1 MAYDENIR
9 IIAEDLERVKNQ
21 MKDIGSDIPDYDSED
36 AGKIL
41 SVDSS
46 GELEWRDETTELPEY
61 SESEENKVLSVNSSG
76 ELEWKEESTYTPP
89 AYSTTEFNTG
99 VKWIDGKD
107 IYCRCVPL
115 SELSTNIFQNPAVT
129 TLTGVNYIDTL
140 IYGAVTGTH
149 ASTGIKYV
157 IPLEIS
163 LATDGTLKTGDPF
176 ETVNFVNGSAYF
188 IMQYTKVTSSKSKK
202 GGK

>member
-9 IIAEDLERVKNQ
+9 IIAEDLERVKTQ
-21 MKDIGSDIPDYDSED
+21 IKDIGSDIPDHDYED
-36 AGKIL
+36 AGKVL
-41 SVDSS
+41 SVD
-46 GELEWRDETTELPEY
+46 
-61 SESEENKVLSVNSSG
+61 SSG

-89 AYSTTEFNTG
+89 AYSTQEYNTG
-99 VKWIDGKD
+99 LKWIDGKD

-129 TLTGVNYIDTL
+129 TLTGVDYIDTL

-149 ASTGIKYV
+149 ASTGIKYI